1 MASTTNRGSG
11 PASRPYSKLRRF
23 WMNDLE
29 LATLAFAL
37 ILVASMFS
45 VELAISSAIIEI
57 VIGVLAGNFAH
68 LATTPWIDFIASFAG
83 VLLTFLAGAEVDPR
97 VLKQQPKQAV
107 AIGGLSFLMP
117 FVAAG
122 LFAYFVAGWNVR
134 QSEIAGIALSTTS
147 LAVVYAVLVETG
159 LTKTPLGKLIMAATF
174 ITDLGTVTALSVLFI
189 TPTPYLVPF
198 ALVSIAVIVS
208 MVVLERP
215 FFRRYGDR
223 VIEPEIKGAFFA
235 LFLLMWMASLAHSQA
250 VLPAFLLGLAVAPAF
265 KRNPEQHKRMRV
277 VAFSFLTP
285 FFFLKGGLNVTLSGL
300 AGSLALLGG
309 FLLVK
314 ILAKFAGVL
323 PVAIRYVRPH
333 AIYTTLLMSTGLTFG
348 TISSLYGF
356 NSGIIDR
363 GQFSTLITAVI
374 LSAIAPTLIAQRFF
388 SPPVHKLTSS
398 EEIDIEDEEFAPS
411 HFSSPDSL

>member
-1 MASTTNRGSG
+1 
-11 PASRPYSKLRRF
+11 
-23 WMNDLE
+23 MNDLE

-189 TPTPYLVPF
+189 TPTPYLVLF

-356 NSGIIDR
+356 NNGIIDR